1 MQNDLANYEIT
12 EFIPSTSGE
21 ELQFLK
27 QDWPAIVFYREAVK
41 NTVFKQIGEKTKLLK
56 RAS

>member
-12 EFIPSTSGE
+12 EFIPSMSCE

-27 QDWPAIVFYREAVK
+27 QDWLAIIFYREAVK
-41 NTVFKQIGEKTKLLK
+41 NTVFKQIG
-56 RAS
+56 